1 MDTKKLTKYFP
12 EIAHLPLHE
21 QHSLLNKA
29 YTDALSTENKIRN
42 SGNNLVTILLL
53 VSLCFVVVLSIRSAL
68 DMSPATS
75 AILLLLIGF
84 PSYVLV
90 QQQRMIRQIRISLRK
105 FLP

>member
-1 MDTKKLTKYFP
+1 MDTKKLAKHFP
-12 EIAHLPLHE
+12 EIAHLPPHE
-21 QHSLLNKA
+21 QHSLLGKA
-29 YTDALSTENKIRN
+29 YADALSPENKIRN

-53 VSLCFVVVLSIRSAL
+53 CALCFFVVLSIRSTL

-75 AILLLLIGF
+75 AILMLLIGF
-84 PSYVLV
+84 PSYLLV